1 MIKKKE
7 MCFRS
12 YRPISRYLLII
23 FTNREIFVKSWGVC
37 SVDNA
42 DCHGCENEF
51 EFEKFLQPL
60 AIIEYHS
67 HKVSQKRDNSE
78 FIFLSIGII
87 IEKKKGKV
95 ARSMLPANI
104 YSGSI
109 NTRFYTCILNTCAT
123 YLCIRYGIKYFM
135 A

>member
-12 YRPISRYLLII
+12 YRPISRII
-23 FTNREIFVKSWGVC
+23 FTNRKRYLWNLEASARSTTRTVTDVKTSLSLKSFYSHWLLSNIIFIKCLRNVTI
-37 SVDNA
+37 
-42 DCHGCENEF
+42 
-51 EFEKFLQPL
+51 Q
-60 AIIEYHS
+60 
-67 HKVSQKRDNSE
+67 NS
-78 FIFLSIGII
+78 IFLSIGII

>member
-12 YRPISRYLLII
+12 YRPISRII

-78 FIFLSIGII
+78 LNILIDWNNHW
-87 IEKKKGKV
+87 KKKGKV

>member
-1 MIKKKE
+1 M
-7 MCFRS
+7 
-12 YRPISRYLLII
+12 
-23 FTNREIFVKSWGVC
+23 KSWGVC

-87 IEKKKGKV
+87 IEKKRESSTLDVTREYIFRIDKY
-95 ARSMLPANI
+95 AILYM
-104 YSGSI
+104 YS
-109 NTRFYTCILNTCAT
+109 
-123 YLCIRYGIKYFM
+123 
-135 A
+135 